1 MWYLN
6 TFELQRTAHGALY
19 CNCKWLRNITL
30 LPSLIFACPENFL
43 GVMKKTTKIVR
54 VEEWTQGSGSKPEHP
69 KYRAG
74 FQIRVSR
81 CCVKFIAC
89 WREAFETVTCKGM
102 ERQWRSCEQ
111 KCRRQ
116 SPPPPCYLPGTGS
129 RHPSLVTTPDAR
141 SLAPV
146 IITFISVCQLALLR
160 PINTDRVRLKE
171 RHILLPK
178 LSRLFGS
185 YIGF

>member
-116 SPPPPCYLPGTGS
+116 SPPLLSPRNRITPSQPCDYPRRTLSCPCNHHLYLCVSACTAASDKYRPCS
-129 RHPSLVTTPDAR
+129 AQRTPHSTA
-141 SLAPV
+141 
-146 IITFISVCQLALLR
+146 
-160 PINTDRVRLKE
+160 
-171 RHILLPK
+171 
-178 LSRLFGS
+178 
-185 YIGF
+185 